1 MFVCLYYC
9 YFNLNFLLN
18 TSRLPSEI
26 VLQLSSADEPGSS
39 GPCAAIRCRAASRV
53 RGRSPPPGCFRRS
66 AVAAAAPLPPAA
78 PAERESPAGPRL
90 RARSSSRP
98 LPRRS
103 ETAGAGS
110 GDFAARRRLA
120 LSSLCRV
127 PIGRS
132 AGRRC
137 AGLANFKA
145 GRGGGRPAMEA
156 VRCAEH
162 GEGRRRDWLLV
173 LSWSSR
179 SDGFLSSAPGR
190 VPLLSEDGRPR
201 WS

>member
-1 MFVCLYYC
+1 M
-9 YFNLNFLLN
+9 N
-18 TSRLPSEI
+18 P
-26 VLQLSSADEPGSS
+26 
-39 GPCAAIRCRAASRV
+39 
-53 RGRSPPPGCFRRS
+53 
-66 AVAAAAPLPPAA
+66 AAAAPELRFDAERHPGCEAGPRHRAVSGARRYLPRRRSRLQP
-78 PAERESPAGPRL
+78 PAERESPARPRL

-145 GRGGGRPAMEA
+145 GRGGGRPTMEA

-162 GEGRRRDWLLV
+162 GEERRRGWLPV